1 MASHFEAIG
10 IKIDSMEEMED
21 LFSKCLEHGIE
32 TDTKS
37 GKYFFWDM
45 GNGAELWGQLDPDNE
60 AGLNPHFSGTSSFN
74 AILESEI
81 KDEERPVMDGSVY
94 CQSVE
99 GQYPFV
105 ADIPD
110 MKVHNITYP
119 KTCNIQLS
127 AFAHNVDIYES
138 EEDYDKKNTSEP
150 KFAMEHFIPTGL
162 FADEGQPAT
171 AHAMFGG
178 IIKTAE
184 KRKNPVTGLEF
195 YHALV
200 KTFGGEIDVV
210 ISSDLIENGTAL
222 EKDYILTGYFWLSAK
237 ISD

>member
-21 LFSKCLEHGIE
+21 LFSKCLEYGIE

-45 GNGAELWGQLDPDNE
+45 GNGAELWGQLDSDNE
-60 AGLNPHFSGTSSFN
+60 AGMNPHFSGTSSFN

-127 AFAHNVDIYES
+127 AFAHNIDIYES

-210 ISSDLIENGTAL
+210 ISSDLIENGTTL

>member
-1 MASHFEAIG
+1 
-10 IKIDSMEEMED
+10 
-21 LFSKCLEHGIE
+21 
-32 TDTKS
+32 
-37 GKYFFWDM
+37 
-45 GNGAELWGQLDPDNE
+45 
-60 AGLNPHFSGTSSFN
+60 
-74 AILESEI
+74 
-81 KDEERPVMDGSVY
+81 
-94 CQSVE
+94 
-99 GQYPFV
+99 
-105 ADIPD
+105 

-210 ISSDLIENGTAL
+210 ISPDLIENGTAL

>member
-45 GNGAELWGQLDPDNE
+45 GNGAELWGQLDSDNE
-60 AGLNPHFSGTSSFN
+60 AGMNPHFSGTSSFN

>member
-32 TDTKS
+32 KDTKS

-127 AFAHNVDIYES
+127 AFAHNIDIYES

-210 ISSDLIENGTAL
+210 ISPDLIENGTAL

>member
-1 MASHFEAIG
+1 
-10 IKIDSMEEMED
+10 
-21 LFSKCLEHGIE
+21 
-32 TDTKS
+32 
-37 GKYFFWDM
+37 
-45 GNGAELWGQLDPDNE
+45 
-60 AGLNPHFSGTSSFN
+60 
-74 AILESEI
+74 
-81 KDEERPVMDGSVY
+81 MDGSVY

-119 KTCNIQLS
+119 TTCNIQLS
-127 AFAHNVDIYES
+127 AFAHNIDIYES

-210 ISSDLIENGTAL
+210 ISPDLIENGTAL

>member
-21 LFSKCLEHGIE
+21 LFSKCLEHSIE

-127 AFAHNVDIYES
+127 AFAHNIDIYES

-162 FADEGQPAT
+162 FADEGQQAT

-210 ISSDLIENGTAL
+210 ISPDLIENGTAL

>member
-10 IKIDSMEEMED
+10 INIDSLEEMED

-37 GKYFFWDM
+37 GKYFFWNM
-45 GNGAELWGQLDPDNE
+45 GDGAELWGQLDPENE
-60 AGLNPHFSGTSSFN
+60 AGLNPHFSGVSSFN

-81 KDEERPVMDGSVY
+81 KDEERPVMDGSIY

-105 ADIPD
+105 VDIPD

-138 EEDYDKKNTSEP
+138 EEDYNKKNTSEP

-184 KRKNPVTGLEF
+184 KRKNPITGLEF

-210 ISSDLIENGTAL
+210 ISPDLIENGTAL